1 MKKVFHNVTFNELK
15 IGQSATIEKKITQ
28 DDIELFAGVSGDVN
42 PAHLDQNYADH
53 SIFHGVIAHGMLSG
67 ALISAVLGTKLPGP
81 GSIYLNQSLQFK
93 APVRVGDTITAAV
106 KVVSKIAK
114 KKIVKLECKVTNQ
127 KQKIVV
133 KGFAKVMAPIKKI
146 VTKKPNTPNV
156 IIADQKHLE
165 ID

>member
-1 MKKVFHNVTFNELK
+1 MKKVFHNVTFNVLK

-93 APVRVGDTITAAV
+93 APVRVGDTITALVTVA
-106 KVVSKIAK
+106 SKIAK
-114 KKIVKLECKVTNQ
+114 KKIVKLECKVINQ

-146 VTKKPNTPNV
+146 DIKKPNTPNV

>member
-1 MKKVFHNVTFNELK
+1 MKKVFHNVTFDELK

-93 APVRVGDTITAAV
+93 APVRVGDTITAVV
-106 KVVSKIAK
+106 KVVSKITK
-114 KKIVKLECKVTNQ
+114 KKIVKLECKVINQ

-133 KGFAKVMAPIKKI
+133 KGFAKIMAPIKKI
-146 VTKKPNTPNV
+146 ITKKPDTPNV

-165 ID
+165 TD

>member
-81 GSIYLNQSLQFK
+81 GTIYLNQSLQFK
-93 APVRVGDTITAAV
+93 APVRVGDTITALV
-106 KVVSKIAK
+106 TVTRKIAK

>member
-1 MKKVFHNVTFNELK
+1 MKKVFHNVTFDELK

-81 GSIYLNQSLQFK
+81 GTIYLNQSLQFK
-93 APVRVGDTITAAV
+93 APVRVGDTITALVTVA
-106 KVVSKIAK
+106 SKIAK
-114 KKIVKLECKVTNQ
+114 KKIVKLECKVINQ

-146 VTKKPNTPNV
+146 VTKKPHTPNV

>member
-1 MKKVFHNVTFNELK
+1 MKKVFHNVTFDELK

-53 SIFHGVIAHGMLSG
+53 SIFHGIIAHGMLSG

-93 APVRVGDTITAAV
+93 APVRVGDTITAVV
-106 KVVSKIAK
+106 KVVSKITK
-114 KKIVKLECKVTNQ
+114 KKIVKLECKVINQ

-133 KGFAKVMAPIKKI
+133 KGFAKIMAPIKKI
-146 VTKKPNTPNV
+146 ITKKPDTPNV

>member
-81 GSIYLNQSLQFK
+81 GTIYLNQSLQFK
-93 APVRVGDTITAAV
+93 APVRVGDTITALVTVA
-106 KVVSKIAK
+106 SKIAK
-114 KKIVKLECKVTNQ
+114 KKIVKLECKVINQ

-146 VTKKPNTPNV
+146 VTKKPDTPNV

>member
-1 MKKVFHNVTFNELK
+1 MKKVFHNVTFDELK

-53 SIFHGVIAHGMLSG
+53 SIFHGIIAHGMLSG

-93 APVRVGDTITAAV
+93 APVRVGDTITAVV
-106 KVVSKIAK
+106 KVVSKITK
-114 KKIVKLECKVTNQ
+114 KKIVKLECKVINQ

-133 KGFAKVMAPIKKI
+133 KGFAKIMAPIKKI
-146 VTKKPNTPNV
+146 ITKKPDTPNV

-165 ID
+165 TD